1 MKTLIYKLSEGNN
14 LTPEEAE
21 YAMKEMMSG
30 NTTNAQ
36 IGAFLTA
43 LRIKGETSAE
53 IASFA
58 RTMRKFAE
66 NIHPKNYVVDSC
78 GTGGDRLNTYNIST
92 TAMFI
97 ISGAGISVAK
107 HGNRAV
113 TSKSGSADVLE
124 ALGVKIDLE
133 PKNVEKC
140 INEIGIGFMF
150 APNFHKAMKF
160 VMPARKE
167 IGIKTVF
174 NILGPLTNPANAKGQ
189 VVGVYSE
196 ELTEKICEVL
206 KILELEKAFVVCGN
220 GMDEISTLG
229 KTKISELKD
238 GEIKTYYVHPNE
250 FGIKTQTIEELK
262 GGDAKEN
269 AEILRKILLGEKTNK
284 RDIAILNAAA
294 GIVVGKKA
302 DNIKEGI
309 EIAKESIASGK
320 AYKKME
326 EMIKYTN
333 SVQKEK

>member
-1 MKTLIYKLSEGNN
+1 MKSLIYKLTEGND
-14 LTPEEAE
+14 LTDEEAE

-30 NTTNAQ
+30 NATNAQ

-43 LRIKGETSAE
+43 LRMKGETPAE
-53 IASFA
+53 IASLA
-58 RTMRKFAE
+58 KTMRKFAE
-66 NIHPKNYVVDSC
+66 NIHPKNYVVDTC
-78 GTGGDRLNTYNIST
+78 GTGGDRFNTYNIST

-97 ISGAGISVAK
+97 IAGAGIAVAK
-107 HGNRAV
+107 HGNRAI

-124 ALGVKIDLE
+124 ALGIKIDLK
-133 PKNVEKC
+133 PKSVEKC

-167 IGIKTVF
+167 IGIRTVF
-174 NILGPLTNPANAKGQ
+174 NLLGPLTNPANAKGQ
-189 VVGVYSE
+189 VVGVYDE
-196 ELTEKICEVL
+196 KLTNKIAEVFR
-206 KILELEKAFVVCGN
+206 ILGLERAIVVCGG

-229 KTKISELKD
+229 KTKISELRD
-238 GEIKTYYVHPNE
+238 GSITTYYIQPKD
-250 FGIKTQTIEELK
+250 FGIETQTIEDLK

-284 RDIAILNAAA
+284 KDIALLNAAA

-302 DNIKEGI
+302 DSLKEGI
-309 EIAKESIASGK
+309 EIAKESLESGK
-320 AYKKME
+320 AYKKLE

-333 SVQKEK
+333 SIEAA